1 MNSARRR
8 CHSEQLATTKRN
20 PVRLI
25 PPHRAAKLREA
36 QLRLGSS
43 NVHFI
48 SSVGLTG
55 RHESLNTIAP
65 PSLAD
70 EQISAPT
77 STSYPPTTSSKAP
90 ESKSSQSNLPGT
102 KQQLDGAAHF
112 PNIDAV
118 IEGSSNRD
126 KRRTMAETE
135 YYEQMDKEGV
145 VRRTSILRP
154 VNKEDCLVA
163 RGANPR
169 TGLITPEANSVADS
183 LDFGKRFTNN
193 RQDSSAQWRLDGDQ
207 WVSSV
212 VARDQPATGAI
223 PNRAQSRPLGRVAE
237 EYLSPDRA
245 RGQSRRDVSPLT
257 ESNLHQLAGEQKPL
271 PPAPQAQAAAMTPP
285 GIRKI
290 RRKPVSSPS
299 EQSPEIHTGRL
310 ADRQPSNETVVR
322 TPLHDS
328 QATGK
333 GGIPTYFRPE
343 DIGSNLATRV
353 RPRLAGDGREESPF
367 LGMRVRHRN
376 MTTRLSR
383 GFTAGNMNLDQLQQS
398 LRTNSGPYPLPP
410 SKQRPTLTEKY
421 REPPSTSLPRRKL
434 YGPMGTFRDEERI
447 YRQPAPRA
455 YSRNTAT
462 FFDHTRQMRRH
473 QGYEEHQRPQKSTG
487 GQGTRNVAQY
497 IPEDPEDRSYQEGR
511 NPHQKSNT
519 MCMNIDTSTPT
530 YSKQADKSS
539 IATPSDVLSGRTVL
553 QDHRVTNKCPTRTD
567 IANTV
572 SSPALGQSMKRTSM
586 DESLPPERRPPMG
599 PRSQEVRHL
608 PKTTDGETTTAL
620 EHPSNMTGTKV
631 DQSDEDEEPE
641 DSQACSGNES
651 RILAENGAACDDD
664 DKPVLIDARGLSG
677 VRLGQCEETD
687 LRDHSICCPEC
698 CVQFDCHEG
707 CLGHPSPA
715 VSLAESE
722 TSSLVSM
729 GVFDASF
736 ETSVHAVNKVL
747 LEPSRPPI
755 SKLAKVKTAF
765 VRGPRPRPGSP
776 TKSFVGQ
783 DLRRRTMRK
792 SPTPQE
798 TIRQY
803 VGDHRKP
810 VAKSAVT
817 AAVRAMDADDSSTED
832 LNNLKRP
839 TAKVHDIMAH
849 MAVQKPRNKRQ
860 AGHEANEGRRVSGKA
875 EACSDRMTSISRGMP
890 DEALSKEPPAQD
902 DGKSSML
909 ARMSSLVRRPNLRW
923 SCIEKHPRILSHTQG
938 LLVRLKDM
946 VFVVLDT
953 TSLISVMAFKYKCEG
968 RIVVPKGISTSELFG
983 NFLRSMLYLMIAA
996 CIYAWVV
1003 KVLRVV
1009 LVVVRVILLLVR
1021 ICAWIVG

>member
-8 CHSEQLATTKRN
+8 CHSEQLAITKRN

-43 NVHFI
+43 NVHLT
-48 SSVGLTG
+48 SSIGLTG

-90 ESKSSQSNLPGT
+90 ELKSSQSKLPGT

-145 VRRTSILRP
+145 VTRTSILRP

-212 VARDQPATGAI
+212 VAQAQPATGAT
-223 PNRAQSRPLGRVAE
+223 PNKAHIRPLGRVAE
-237 EYLSPDRA
+237 EYLSPDHA
-245 RGQSRRDVSPLT
+245 RGQPRRDVSPLT

-271 PPAPQAQAAAMTPP
+271 PPAPQAQAAATTAP

-328 QATGK
+328 QATGR

-343 DIGSNLATRV
+343 DIGSNPAIHV
-353 RPRLAGDGREESPF
+353 RPHLAGDGREESPF
-367 LGMRVRHRN
+367 LGMPVKHRI
-376 MTTRLSR
+376 MTTRPPR

-410 SKQRPTLTEKY
+410 SKQRPTPTEKY

-447 YRQPAPRA
+447 YPQPVPRA
-455 YSRNTAT
+455 YPPNTAT

-473 QGYEEHQRPQKSTG
+473 QCYEEHQRPQKSTD
-487 GQGTRNVAQY
+487 GQRTRNVAQFM
-497 IPEDPEDRSYQEGR
+497 PEDPEDRSYLEGM

-530 YSKQADKSS
+530 FSKQADKSS
-539 IATPSDVLSGRTVL
+539 IATPSGVLSGRTVL
-553 QDHRVTNKCPTRTD
+553 QDHTVTNKCPIRTD
-567 IANTV
+567 TANTV
-572 SSPALGQSMKRTSM
+572 SSPTLGQSMKRTSM

-599 PRSQEVRHL
+599 PRSQEVRHF
-608 PKTTDGETTTAL
+608 PKTTNGETTTAL

-631 DQSDEDEEPE
+631 DQSDEDEKSE
-641 DSQACSGNES
+641 DSQACSGSKS
-651 RILAENGAACDDD
+651 RILAETGVASDDD
-664 DKPVLIDARGLSG
+664 DKPVLIDARGLPG
-677 VRLGQCEETD
+677 
-687 LRDHSICCPEC
+687 
-698 CVQFDCHEG
+698 FDCHEG
-707 CLGHPSPA
+707 CLGHLSPA

-736 ETSVHAVNKVL
+736 ETSVQAVNKVL
-747 LEPSRPPI
+747 LEPSKPPI
-755 SKLAKVKTAF
+755 SRLGKVKTAF

-783 DLRRRTMRK
+783 DLRRRIMRK

-798 TIRQY
+798 TTRQY
-803 VGDHRKP
+803 IGDPKKP

-817 AAVRAMDADDSSTED
+817 AAVRAMDVDDSSPEEVV
-832 LNNLKRP
+832 NLKRP
-839 TAKVHDIMAH
+839 TAKTYDIMAH
-849 MAVQKPRNKRQ
+849 TAVQKPPKKRQ

-875 EACSDRMTSISRGMP
+875 EACSDRMTIISRGMP

-902 DGKSSML
+902 DGKSNML
-909 ARMSSLVRRPNLRW
+909 ARMSSLVRRPNFRW
-923 SCIEKHPRILSHTQG
+923 SCIKKHPRLLSHTQG

-953 TSLISVMAFKYKCEG
+953 TSLISVMAFEYKREG
-968 RIVVPKGISTSELFG
+968 RIVIPKGISTSELFG
-983 NFLRSMLYLMIAA
+983 NFLQSMLYLMIAA

-1003 KVLRVV
+1003 KVLRVI
-1009 LVVVRVILLLVR
+1009 LVVVRVILLPVR